1 MRALRRTVLLVLALA
16 LPLAVAQGSST
27 PDDQIAALEARLA
40 ATEQELSRLL
50 QAQDDL
56 DRIDAKLAEL
66 NQSSGNG
73 GIWLIVLVGGVTAV
87 GGGVLGYTLSKRSN

>member
-16 LPLAVAQGSST
+16 IPIAVAQGSST
-27 PDDQIAALEARLA
+27 PDDQISALEARLE

-66 NQSSGNG
+66 NQRSGNG
-73 GIWLIVLVGGVTAV
+73 GIWVIVLVGGVAAV
-87 GGGVLGYTLSKRSN
+87 GGGVLGYTLSKRSK